1 MFFHSGFGL
10 GLSLLRLRPGFI
22 PVFFHSGFGLGL
34 LLFRLRPGFT
44 PFRVSGSVSSFR
56 DSGFGLGLGLL
67 LFRVSGSGYSFS

>member
-1 MFFHSGFGL
+1 M
-10 GLSLLRLRPGFI
+10 
-22 PVFFHSGFGLGL
+22 FFHSGFGLGL